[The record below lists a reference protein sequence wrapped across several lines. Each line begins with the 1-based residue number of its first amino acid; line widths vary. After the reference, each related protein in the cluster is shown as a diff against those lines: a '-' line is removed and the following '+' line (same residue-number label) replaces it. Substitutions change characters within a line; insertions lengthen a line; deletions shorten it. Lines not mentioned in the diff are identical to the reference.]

1 MRKKNILEIIGA
13 FFILLFAYTAFSKLL
28 LQDVFKYS
36 LGMSPL
42 IAPMA
47 DLIAWTVPVLELG
60 ICALLFFPKTRKIG
74 LYSTL
79 VTMIIFTLYI
89 SYMIVFTPKLPCS
102 CGGVIRYMTW
112 RQHLVFN
119 IVCICLAVVAT
130 RLNRQIEKPQQVSM
144 TPAMS

>member
-1 MRKKNILEIIGA
+1 MKKKTIVEFIGS
-13 FFILLFAYTAFSKLL
+13 FFILLFAYTALSKLF

-47 DLIAWTVPVLELG
+47 DVIAWAIPVLELG

-79 VTMIIFTLYI
+79 ATMIVFTLYI
-89 SYMIVFTPKLPCS
+89 SYMIIFTPKLPCS
-102 CGGVIRYMTW
+102 CGGIIRYLTW

-119 IVCICLAVVAT
+119 IGCIGLAALGI
-130 RLNRQIEKPQQVSM
+130 RLMVKKQIPVSHRVKPALS
-144 TPAMS
+144 